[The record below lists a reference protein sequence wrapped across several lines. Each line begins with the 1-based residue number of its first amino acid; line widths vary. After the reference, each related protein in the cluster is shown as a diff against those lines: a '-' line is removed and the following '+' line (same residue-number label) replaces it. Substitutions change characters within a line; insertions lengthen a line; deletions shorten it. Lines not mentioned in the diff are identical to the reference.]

1 MPLARSVGVALMF
14 ALLSAPLMLLR
25 WPGGDTFPYIVTTVA
40 LVLVAA
46 VVVFSWRNG
55 HSAQLIAP
63 SSRTPAT
70 PQTHYLA
77 TILVTATAAALLFF
91 TCRAW
96 LLQIL
101 TIPIDPYRGDML
113 VVVREG
119 LRRFLK
125 GMNPY
130 TIYHVPW
137 PAPLPYG
144 PMLWAP
150 YAIPMQMR
158 VDLRFLTVA
167 AALLVPVACGA
178 AAIVSARRG
187 RVAAA
192 AGALLML
199 GAIGLNGPLGQF
211 MVTGHTPIYWP
222 LIALFTWLAAR
233 ERWRAAA
240 VALGLL
246 VVART
251 TMIAVVPVLL
261 MAVWQRDRRR
271 FPGACAL
278 VALAI
283 ALPFLPFAIWDPRA
297 LSYALYGSYETV
309 IKTVVWPDPTVPHT
323 IGLTGVLL
331 THHLHRFV
339 EAIQVAVMAIVY
351 LACWALMRRGRAP
364 VALMAA
370 ALLAFS
376 MTTLWPVTY
385 IYFDVFLLF
394 AAGVLAG
401 MPWLDARRSTSSL
414 VRGWATAAAVAVTF
428 VAGLGAATLRLR
440 ANERPAITRRDEPRQ
455 ASIVLVRRAISPAM
469 VDVQIG
475 GAPVASQRMD
485 VSLNGA
491 PLEAIEI
498 PAGADH
504 VMLAMPES
512 LWQIGANTLDLSAA
526 APITIR
532 GVTARPTR

>member
-1 MPLARSVGVALMF
+1 MF
-14 ALLSAPLMLLR
+14 ALLSAPLTLQR
-25 WPGGDTFPYIVTTVA
+25 WFGGDTAPYIVSTIA

-46 VVVFSWRNG
+46 AVVLSWRNG
-55 HSAQLIAP
+55 HDAPPIDP
-63 SSRTPAT
+63 SSRTSPT
-70 PQTHYLA
+70 SHTHDLA
-77 TILVTATAAALLFF
+77 TILVAAAAAALLFF

-96 LLQIL
+96 VVQIL

-119 LRRFLK
+119 LRRFFA

-150 YAIPMQMR
+150 YAIPMLMR
-158 VDLRFLTVA
+158 VDLRFLSVA
-167 AALLVPVACGA
+167 AALLVPAACGA
-178 AAIVSARRG
+178 AAIASARRG
-187 RVAAA
+187 RVAPA

-199 GAIGLNGPLGQF
+199 GAIGLSGPLEQF
-211 MVTGHTPIYWP
+211 MAAGHTPVYWP
-222 LIALFTWLAAR
+222 LVALFAWLTAR

-261 MAVWQRDRRR
+261 IAVWQRDRRQ
-271 FPGACAL
+271 FAGACAL

-283 ALPFLPFAIWDPRA
+283 ALPFLPFALWDPRA
-297 LSYALYGSYETV
+297 LSYALYGSYESV

-339 EAIQVAVMAIVY
+339 EAIQVAVMTIVY
-351 LACWALMRRGRAP
+351 LACRALMRRGHAP
-364 VALMAA
+364 VALMAT

-401 MPWLDARRSTSSL
+401 MPWLDTRWSTSSL
-414 VRGWATAAAVAVTF
+414 VRGWATAAAVAVVF
-428 VAGLGAATLRLR
+428 VAALGAATLRLR
-440 ANERPAITRRDEPRQ
+440 ANERPAITSRDEPRQ
-455 ASIVLVRRAISPAM
+455 ASIVLLRGAISPVM

-475 GAPVASQRMD
+475 GGPAGPQRMG

-491 PLEAIEI
+491 PLEAVEI
-498 PAGADH
+498 SAGAEH
-504 VMLAMPES
+504 VMLAVPES
-512 LWQIGANTLDLSAA
+512 LWQIGANTLDLTAA